1 MFPITNDDVIFG
13 MLMVI
18 LAFIFYTAKSKNNFW
33 QKFYTYVPSLLLCY
47 FIPSVLTT
55 SGIVDISDSSLYY
68 VASRYLLPASL
79 VLLTLSIDLKS
90 TLQLG
95 PKALIM
101 FFVATFSI
109 VVGGPLTIMFIGWVS
124 PQTLEQLYAFHL
136 SAEYKNELTLSSPSA
151 KLCTAFAEKKRPIS
165 ENASIEKISENRW
178 RITEEKCVIE
188 QRDGFLHVTS
198 YGTKLKIAQKETLDF
213 FENRKTLV
221 SKLEENS
228 IVINDYDIF
237 HEKEGILHI
246 VVGPYLLVGKDGGI
260 NVYRDIKAQDIARG
274 MTTLIGSWIGG
285 GANQT
290 AMKETFRV
298 DNEIFSAMTTVDI
311 LVANLWMAL
320 LLLGAANYKRL
331 DEKLQAD
338 NTAIEAIRDQMQKFQ
353 AQNSRI
359 PTLNDLMVVAGIAF
373 GITSLSHFGAD
384 YFAPYIKNNV
394 KWLAEINLGSE
405 FFWTILLAT
414 TGGLLLSFS
423 KVRKL
428 EGVGASKVGSVF
440 LYVLV
445 ATIGMKMDLFA
456 IFRNPDLFFLGFVL
470 IFFHIVLLLTTS
482 YLIRAP
488 FFFTAVG
495 SQANIGGAASAPIV
509 ASAVDPALAPVGV
522 LLAVLGYA
530 LGTYCAWLCGQLM
543 IFAAG

>member
-136 SAEYKNELTLSSPSA
+136 SPEYKNELTVSSPSA
-151 KLCTAFAEKKRPIS
+151 KLCAAFAEKKRPIS
-165 ENASIEKISENRW
+165 KNASIEKISENRW

-188 QRDGFLHVTS
+188 QRDGFLHVTANDK
-198 YGTKLKIAQKETLDF
+198 THKIPQKATLDF

-221 SKLEENS
+221 SKLEENN

-237 HEKEGILHI
+237 HEKDGILHI

-260 NVYRDIKAQDIARG
+260 NVYRDIKSQDIARG

-423 KVRKL
+423 KARKL

-543 IFAAG
+543 ILAAG